1 MDDADDQHAIR
12 LFVIENNMLCVLM
25 TARARCKVVGFS
37 TKARIFGKKL
47 NRIFEF
53 TQIPICLLLAPSI
66 GCISGNQINIGL
78 SFG

>member
-1 MDDADDQHAIR
+1 MQSRADRIAGAAH
-12 LFVIENNMLCVLM
+12 
-25 TARARCKVVGFS
+25 
-37 TKARIFGKKL
+37 ARIFGKKL